1 MNVTEKNIYC
11 ITLGDP
17 YGIGPE
23 IVAKALNFLS
33 KKKINMYFK
42 LNLKYNILQDNT
54 PISKN
59 LSNYFCSLIKK

>member
-1 MNVTEKNIYC
+1 MTEKNIYC

-33 KKKINMYFK
+33 KKKINYGK
-42 LNLKYNILQDNT
+42 RI
-54 PISKN
+54 
-59 LSNYFCSLIKK
+59 